1 MWFWLGIVWGVSV
14 MGVVIWFWYLHTKG
28 KLVGDYPY
36 EDEM

>member
-14 MGVVIWFWYLHTKG
+14 VSGIVWFWYLNTKG